1 MSEQVLNQFR
11 SDKALREDCI
21 AIYEAMGMDLN
32 TAFRMFMERTRMVRG
47 LPFPATL
54 PETRMTREEAR
65 QAIDDLR
72 AEAAGLPEM
81 TLDEINA
88 EIAAARAERKRRER
102 DRFSPPDPAGGFAHG
117 EGAEGR
123 FGGNPD
129 SPLQRRN
136 YEGIRRGTSS
146 PEVSLHGKENPP
158 GSGVH
163 SRLRPGRKPQPDGPN
178 PAGHG
183 RPGFL

>member
-47 LPFPATL
+47 LPFPAVL

-65 QAIDDLR
+65 QAFDDLR

-81 TLDEINA
+81 TLDEFNA
-88 EIAAARAERKRRER
+88 EITAARAVRKR
-102 DRFSPPDPAGGFAHG
+102 
-117 EGAEGR
+117 
-123 FGGNPD
+123 
-129 SPLQRRN
+129 
-136 YEGIRRGTSS
+136 
-146 PEVSLHGKENPP
+146 KE
-158 GSGVH
+158 
-163 SRLRPGRKPQPDGPN
+163 Q
-178 PAGHG
+178 A
-183 RPGFL
+183 